1 MSQRISALEKAE
13 YRLQSLQQK
22 FVEQESVFISTQKK
36 YRKQTCTLD
45 TLLAF
50 ESENIEEK
58 KQVKQQHNECSKQVT
73 VIGNELRCIRK
84 RIENAKR
91 CIYVGEMEVAMIVA
105 DTRQTE
111 EKKEHRKILKKLE
124 TGVFSDQLLKKIT
137 SLPDDIVCFIASF
150 LPQDLILEI
159 KIRELEM
166 FTKTSALLGVCTT
179 ELQLGILNSFSTQR
193 EFLGLLSYEEGLSQ
207 ITDYPEFRP
216 YAKCS
221 YTKEPAL
228 KIRSLIEMAKISKPE
243 FAYDMLKKLHILI
256 DPAKK
261 YKKAEG
267 TRTFN
272 VLTFDDLNEVHY
284 A

>member
-13 YRLQSLQQK
+13 YRLQALHTTL
-22 FVEQESVFISTQKK
+22 VDQESSFISTKK
-36 YRKQTCTLD
+36 EYRRKTSILD

-50 ESENIEEK
+50 ESENIQEK

-84 RIENAKR
+84 RMQKTEYGIFIA
-91 CIYVGEMEVAMIVA
+91 EMEVAMIVA

-124 TGVFSDQLLKKIT
+124 KGVFSDELLKKIT
-137 SLPDDIVCFIASF
+137 SLPEDIVSFIAGF
-150 LPQDLILEI
+150 LPQDLVMGL
-159 KIRELEM
+159 KIQELE
-166 FTKTSALLGVCTT
+166 FRTKTSTLLGRCTT

-193 EFLGLLSYEEGLSQ
+193 EFLELLPYEEALCQ
-207 ITDYPEFRP
+207 ISDYPEFSP

-221 YTKEPAL
+221 YTKEPVL
-228 KIRSLIEMAKISKPE
+228 KIRSLIEMAKASNTE

>member
-13 YRLQSLQQK
+13 YRLQALQQK
-22 FVEQESVFISTQKK
+22 FVEQESDFIINQKR

-45 TLLAF
+45 TLFAF
-50 ESENIEEK
+50 ESKNIEEK
-58 KQVKQQHNECSKQVT
+58 KQAKKLYRECSKEVT
-73 VIGNELRCIRK
+73 VIENDQRRIRK
-84 RIENAKR
+84 IMKNTEYGIFIA
-91 CIYVGEMEVAMIVA
+91 EMEVTVIAVDI
-105 DTRQTE
+105 RQTE
-111 EKKEHRKILKKLE
+111 EKKERTKILKKLE
-124 TGVFSDQLLKKIT
+124 KGVFSDELLKKIT
-137 SLPDDIVCFIASF
+137 SLPQDIVSFIAGF

-166 FTKTSALLGVCTT
+166 SAKTSTLIGRCATG
-179 ELQLGILNSFSTQR
+179 LQLDILKSFSTQR
-193 EFLGLLSYEEGLSQ
+193 EFLGLLPYEESLCQ
-207 ITDYPEFRP
+207 ISDYPEFSP

-228 KIRSLIEMAKISKPE
+228 KIRQLIEMAKASNTE

-272 VLTFDDLNEVHY
+272 VLTFDDLNEVHS